1 MANTWIKLYHE
12 ILTDPKMG
20 RMPDRLFR
28 RTIELF
34 LIAGKEDQGGMLPPV
49 EDIAWMLR
57 STDKEIQKTLE
68 DLEAL
73 NIIEKTDQG
82 YHVTHF
88 VTRQESN
95 LSGYEKVKRY
105 RDNKSKVIN
114 DNPNDNQSKVIN
126 DNQDDNRNDI
136 EMITPDKDKDIDKE
150 IDIDKEKDK
159 EEEKSI
165 KRASKKSET
174 KKVYGS
180 HQNVL
185 LTDDEYRKLCERF
198 PDADGKIEALSLGI
212 ASKGYKYKDHYATIL
227 NWARMDAE
235 KTPQNKP
242 PETTFGDI
250 RGFFE
255 SSEPEWDIE
264 I

>member
-1 MANTWIKLYHE
+1 MANDLTWFKFRFSWIGVFKTLSKPE
-12 ILTDPKMG
+12 M
-20 RMPDRLFR
+20 DRLFEA
-28 RTIELF
+28 IEAFINGEECPDMVGRESVAWILMKHE
-34 LIAGKEDQGGMLPPV
+34 LEDDVKARNKAAEAHRKAGENGGRPKTKMV
-49 EDIAWMLR
+49 SEFSDENQNNQIGDI
-57 STDKEIQKTLE
+57 KEI
-68 DLEAL
+68 
-73 NIIEKTDQG
+73 
-82 YHVTHF
+82 
-88 VTRQESN
+88 R
-95 LSGYEKVKRY
+95 
-105 RDNKSKVIN
+105 NKEI
-114 DNPNDNQSKVIN
+114 
-126 DNQDDNRNDI
+126 RNKEI
-136 EMITPDKDKDIDKE
+136 RDKD
-150 IDIDKEKDK
+150 KDK

-165 KRASKKSET
+165 KRASKKSEN

-235 KTPQNKP
+235 KTPQSKP

-255 SSEPEWDIE
+255 ASEPEWDIE

>member
-1 MANTWIKLYHE
+1 MYPEMLHDRKIRKLNEHE
-12 ILTDPKMG
+12 Q
-20 RMPDRLFR
+20 LFFMK
-28 RTIELF
+28 L
-34 LIAGKEDQGGMLPPV
+34 LLLAGQEDQEGVLPDV
-49 EDIAWMLR
+49 EDIALDLY
-57 STDKEIQKTLE
+57 TKESDVTKTCNKLITSGLLSETE
-68 DLEAL
+68 DGHMCVTNFKKRQDTNLTGA
-73 NIIEKTDQG
+73 EKVARYRERQRVTKENNQSEEKKVT
-82 YHVTHF
+82 HVTA
-88 VTRQESN
+88 
-95 LSGYEKVKRY
+95 SGYTCNEKV
-105 RDNKSKVIN
+105 
-114 DNPNDNQSKVIN
+114 
-126 DNQDDNRNDI
+126 
-136 EMITPDKDKDIDKE
+136 TPDIDKE

-174 KKVYGS
+174 KKAYGS

-235 KTPQNKP
+235 KTPQSKP

-250 RGFFE
+250 CGFFE
-255 SSEPEWDIE
+255 ASEPEWDIE